1 MSNNKTG
8 LILVKDTKFDKIRR
22 KLLMFFWGKDYKIIE
37 EFQSIIQ
44 VKRPKNIIIP
54 KEIKWTIGTRYFV
67 HGFACQNLNLKK
79 PNLCVWKGMN

>member
-37 EFQSIIQ
+37 EFHSIIQ

-54 KEIKWTIGTRYFV
+54 KEIK
-67 HGFACQNLNLKK
+67 
-79 PNLCVWKGMN
+79 

>member
-37 EFQSIIQ
+37 EFQAIIQ

-54 KEIKWTIGTRYFV
+54 KEIK
-67 HGFACQNLNLKK
+67 
-79 PNLCVWKGMN
+79 